1 MTFRWLDWLVHC
13 WHLYSALLA
22 SYFPAFLSPITSRS
36 PDESGPVYSID
47 PSDEREP
54 TEAFG
59 EDLDK
64 ELKQSAAKS
73 DMAEPLTPYELN
85 SYQSEFQFI
94 LSVCWVLIWS

>member
-1 MTFRWLDWLVHC
+1 MVVRVVKIVDC
-13 WHLYSALLA
+13 WHLYGALLA
-22 SYFPAFLSPITSRS
+22 SYFPAFLSPMASRS

-54 TEAFG
+54 TETFG

-85 SYQSEFQFI
+85 SYQSEFHFI
-94 LSVCWVLIWS
+94 